1 MAIGYTWDV
10 STVDTYPTKDSKSDV
25 VYNVHWR
32 LTATDD
38 TNKDSDGNNWAAT
51 SYGSQGVDTSDLSSF
66 IAFADLKASDVQGW
80 VEAALGA
87 DEVTAL
93 KAGLDAQIAEKRI
106 DILLNKTREEIAKD
120 YVTKQEVKEGMNV
133 LMDRLEK
140 LHEKVDKLFE
150 VK

>member
-38 TNKDSDGNNWAAT
+38 TNKDSDGNNWTAT
-51 SYGSQGVDTSDLSSF
+51 NYGSQAVDTSDLSSF
-66 IAFADLKASDVQGW
+66 TAFADLTASNVQGW

-87 DEVTAL
+87 DEVTAM
-93 KAGLDAQIAEKRI
+93 KTALDAQIAESI
-106 DILLNKTREEIAKD
+106 TPTS
-120 YVTKQEVKEGMNV
+120 VTKTIS
-133 LMDRLEK
+133 
-140 LHEKVDKLFE
+140 
-150 VK
+150 

>member
-38 TNKDSDGNNWAAT
+38 TNKDSEGNNWTAT
-51 SYGSQGVDTSDLSSF
+51 SYGSQSVDTSDLSSF
-66 IAFADLKASDVQGW
+66 TAFADLTASNVQGW

-87 DEVTAL
+87 DEVTAM
-93 KAGLDAQIAEKRI
+93 KTTLDSQIAELI
-106 DILLNKTREEIAKD
+106 TPTS
-120 YVTKQEVKEGMNV
+120 VTKTIS
-133 LMDRLEK
+133 
-140 LHEKVDKLFE
+140 
-150 VK
+150 